1 VVDWSRLDGATLEK
15 IASAAVPELPQ
26 ATPEAISRLLDDWLK
41 REVFRRTLALASA
54 AHELKTPLS
63 VMSGYTDL
71 LLGESLGPLNEAQ
84 KTVLAE
90 MQQNA
95 NRLQKFIHM
104 FLTFSALESG
114 KFQLSSELGDVNEC
128 VVEVLGH
135 WAIPCEQRGM
145 ICRFIPDSTLPAFQ
159 FDSLKLQHII
169 SNLLEN
175 ALKFTPKGGCI
186 VVKTEAHLWER
197 RSHVQDAAFP
207 QDRRRSRQACR
218 YNSVKISVAD
228 NGPGIPPE
236 YHFEI
241 FNEFLRVQ
249 PEKANGMGL
258 GLAIARR
265 LVEAHGGKIW
275 VESEVG
281 RGSTFCVLL
290 PITGTQEQV

>member
-1 VVDWSRLDGATLEK
+1 MPGS
-15 IASAAVPELPQ
+15 PQ
-26 ATPEAISRLLDDWLK
+26 ASPEVMPRLVDDWLK
-41 REVFRRTLALASA
+41 RELFRRTLALASA
-54 AHELKTPLS
+54 AHELKTPLG

-84 KTVLAE
+84 KTVLGE
-90 MQQNA
+90 MQKNA
-95 NRLQKFIHM
+95 TRLQKFIHT

-114 KFQLSSELGDVNEC
+114 KIEISRECGDINEC
-128 VVEVLGH
+128 ISEVLAH
-135 WAIPCEQRGM
+135 WTVLLERRRLVSQ
-145 ICRFIPDSTLPAFQ
+145 FIPDGSLPAFL
-159 FDSLKLQHII
+159 FDCLKVQHIL

-175 ALKFTPKGGCI
+175 ALKFTPVGGCI

-197 RSHVQDAAFP
+197 RSPVQNVAFP
-207 QDRRRSRQACR
+207 QERRRKENACKF
-218 YNSVKISVAD
+218 NCVKISVSD

-249 PEKANGMGL
+249 PEKADGMGL

-265 LVEAHGGKIW
+265 LVDAHGGKIW

-281 RGSTFCVLL
+281 SGSTFSFLL
-290 PITGTQEQV
+290 PLAQKRESV

>member
-1 VVDWSRLDGATLEK
+1 MEK
-15 IASAAVPELPQ
+15 TASVAVPDTSQ
-26 ATPEAISRLLDDWLK
+26 AGPEAIPRLVDDWLK
-41 REVFRRTLALASA
+41 RELFRRTLALASA
-54 AHELKTPLS
+54 AHELKSPLA

-84 KTVLAE
+84 KTVLME

-95 NRLQKFIHM
+95 ARLQKFIHT

-114 KFQLSSELGDVNEC
+114 KIELARERGDINEC
-128 VVEVLGH
+128 ISEVLVH
-135 WAIPCEQRGM
+135 WAAPMERCNLV
-145 ICRFIPDSTLPAFQ
+145 CRFSPDQTLPSFS
-159 FDSLKLQHII
+159 FDCLKVQHIL

-175 ALKFTPKGGCI
+175 ALKFTPAGGCV

-197 RSHVQDAAFP
+197 RSHAQKAAFT
-207 QDRRRSRQACR
+207 QERRRSGAGYK
-218 YNSVKISVAD
+218 YNCVKISVSD

-249 PEKANGMGL
+249 PEKADGMGL

-281 RGSTFCVLL
+281 RGSTFSLLL
-290 PITGTQEQV
+290 PITEGQKTS